1 MGTRYIC
8 KVSGLP
14 AGVDPD
20 RIREKIDTALD
31 AIDRLMSTY
40 RADSALSRFNTGRS
54 IDWVG
59 VAPELVKVV
68 EEAQWVSRVSGG
80 AFDISVGPL
89 VALWGFGPSS
99 SAYQIPSAEAIQ
111 AVRARVGYHRIHTRV
126 SPPALRKD
134 LPGVELDLSAIAPG
148 YAVDRVAEILDAHRA
163 QGYLVDIGG
172 EQRIKGRKSD
182 GMPWRIGIASP
193 TEVHPGIWRTLLL
206 TAGGL
211 ATSGDYRNYFEKN
224 GKRYSHL
231 IDPVSGYP
239 IAHTLASVTVISDTA
254 MRADALATALM
265 VLGPVRGLALADR
278 ERLAALF
285 IVREGTGFRDL
296 ATSGFRRALRAP
308 GGSPGADKGR
318 SPLRSPACARG

>member
-1 MGTRYIC
+1 MGTRYIV
-8 KVSGLP
+8 KIFGLP
-14 AGVDPD
+14 TGVNPD
-20 RIREKIDTALD
+20 RIQSTIDEALT

-40 RADSALSRFNTGRS
+40 RVDSVLSRFNASRS
-54 IDWVG
+54 IDWVE
-59 VAPELVKVV
+59 VAPELVRVV
-68 EEAQWVSRVSGG
+68 EEAQRVSRVSGG

-99 SAYQIPSAEAIQ
+99 SAYRIPSSEAIQ
-111 AVRARVGYHRIHTRV
+111 AVKARVGYHRIHTRV

-148 YAVDRVAEILDAHRA
+148 YAVDRVAELLDAHRA

-193 TEVHPGIWRTLLL
+193 VEVNPGIRQTLLL

-211 ATSGDYRNYFEKN
+211 ATSGDYRNNFEQG

-265 VLGPVRGLALADR
+265 VLGPVRGLALAER

-285 IVREGTGFRDL
+285 IVREGNGFRDIG
-296 ATSGFRRALRAP
+296 TSGFKRVVELERMP
-308 GGSPGADKGR
+308 ER
-318 SPLRSPACARG
+318 SPSSDRGARL